1 MKIQLANALLFFLA
15 IIGTGV
21 CIAAE
26 QTDPMAARIIQ
37 QLKVEGRD
45 KYDAAKD
52 PGRKP
57 VETMQFLDIKAGTTV
72 LDIITGAGYN
82 AEILAAAVGPNGIVY
97 AQNSHFVVTLIKG
110 AHHKAMLG
118 RIKNNRLPNVRYMV
132 VDADDMPF
140 DGSIDTAFWGFNMHD
155 VYNRDGE
162 ATTIQLLNDIKR
174 ALKPGGV
181 LAISEH
187 VGVAGNDNA
196 DLHRLESKIV
206 FDMIKKAGFVIE
218 QTSDLLANTDDDHTQ
233 SIYADGLRYNT
244 DRILVRARKP
254 AE

>member
-15 IIGTGV
+15 IGTGV
-21 CIAAE
+21 CTAVE
-26 QTDPMAARIIQ
+26 RTDPMAARINE
-37 QLKVEGRD
+37 QLKADGRD
-45 KYDAAKD
+45 KYDADKD

-57 VETMQFLDIKAGTTV
+57 VETMQFFGVKTDTTV

-82 AEILAAAVGPNGIVY
+82 AEILAAAVGPSGIVY

-118 RIKNNRLPNVRYMV
+118 RLKNSRLANVRYMV
-132 VDADDMPF
+132 VDAEDMPF

-162 ATTIQLLNDIKR
+162 ATTIQLLNDINR

-181 LAISEH
+181 LAIGEQ

-196 DLHRLESKIV
+196 DLHRLEPKIV
-206 FDMIKKAGFVIE
+206 LDMIKKAGFVIE
-218 QTSDLLANTDDDHTQ
+218 ETSDLLANPNDDHSQ

>member
-1 MKIQLANALLFFLA
+1 MNKRLVKVILFFFA
-15 IIGTGV
+15 FGTGN
-21 CIAAE
+21 CIADE
-26 QTDPMAARIIQ
+26 QSEAMAARINQ
-37 QLKVEGRD
+37 QLKADGRD

-57 VETMQFLDIKAGTTV
+57 VETMQFFDIKAGATV
-72 LDIITGAGYN
+72 LDMITGAGYN
-82 AEILAAAVGPNGIVY
+82 AEILSAAVGPKGIVY
-97 AQNSHFVVTLIKG
+97 AQNSHFVTTLIKG

-118 RIKNNRLPNVRYMV
+118 RVKNNRLPNVRYMV
-132 VDADDMPF
+132 VDAGDMPF

-162 ATTIQLLNDIKR
+162 APTIQLLNDIKR
-174 ALKPGGV
+174 ALKPGGI

-187 VGVAGNDNA
+187 VGIAGNDNA

-206 FDMIKKAGFVIE
+206 FDMIKKAGFVIDE
-218 QTSDLLANTDDDHTQ
+218 TSELLANPDDDHSQ

>member
-1 MKIQLANALLFFLA
+1 MNKYVLTALVICCA
-15 IIGTGV
+15 IGNGV
-21 CIAAE
+21 CFANE
-26 QTDPMAARIIQ
+26 QRDAMAARINQ
-37 QLKVEGRD
+37 QLTADGRD

-57 VETMQFLDIKAGTTV
+57 VETMQFFGVVANTTV
-72 LDIITGAGYN
+72 LDMITGAGYN
-82 AEILAAAVGPNGIVY
+82 AEILSAAVSPKGIVY
-97 AQNSHFVVTLIKG
+97 AQNSHFVTTLIKG

-132 VDADDMPF
+132 VDAEDMPF

-162 ATTIQLLNDIKR
+162 ATTLQLLNDINR

-218 QTSDLLANTDDDHTQ
+218 ETSDLLANPNDDHSQ